1 MHSWLKH
8 TYAHS
13 NTSALLRSV
22 CMWQQQQRQRQQ
34 QIAWCDSK
42 DGSNGLL
49 VGFGT
54 AVVGSLLPSVC
65 VRFVW
70 VCVCMCMVASESLMW
85 FWFLVCGVSL
95 VGVSKRLTPILF
107 SKPIITSTC
116 CTTALSTCSLAH
128 IDLMTF
134 HAGKTSKQQTKRCS
148 MHCLYLC
155 YFFENIIFQILLT
168 FALYFN
174 FRRNEWNFLIII
186 PEIDWHAIFSVSWTR
201 LWNFPKNQ

>member
-1 MHSWLKH
+1 MNDERVCSYNAMHSWLNH
-8 TYAHS
+8 TYAQS
-13 NTSALLRSV
+13 NTGALLRSA
-22 CMWQQQQRQRQQ
+22 CMWQQQQRRRRRQQ
-34 QIAWCDSK
+34 QKAWCDSK
-42 DGSNGLL
+42 DGSNALL

-65 VRFVW
+65 VRCAR
-70 VCVCMCMVASESLMW
+70 VCVCMYMVASESLMW

-134 HAGKTSKQQTKRCS
+134 HAAKTSKHTVRCP
-148 MHCLYLC
+148 MHCFHSL
-155 YFFENIIFQILLT
+155 ENGISQAFLT
-168 FALYFN
+168 FALCFSLWRN
-174 FRRNEWNFLIII
+174 RRNFLIIH
-186 PEIDWHAIFSVSWTR
+186 W
-201 LWNFPKNQ
+201 